1 MDGSD
6 IDWEALDHELDN
18 MEAEAYA
25 SERPCA
31 SAQLSSEEYEEPTE
45 MVELQDNKM
54 EEPEEPENLEEAQIE
69 ACQKYFEIQTDGI
82 EELVMPAS
90 WVTELQE
97 IWQDFIQRVGSRQ
110 AAGEIIYDAVKE
122 AAPRIV
128 IDDFRIPRPVWSS
141 RFVDGISSLIAE
153 AKDLKM
159 LRKRAEAMGFSHISL
174 ALSIEKCEL
183 LRDVVVSSIEQE
195 CGAGKFSVQCVAR
208 KALTIVLNYIAGAL
222 LNTQDMFGS
231 RVRAIERS
239 WRQANNNSTADTEM
253 DGSEIDQHVKV
264 HGQLVAEDIDKERF
278 REMSQA
284 AKKRRKGLNVPKT
297 FNEMFLFNSCVM
309 GYEDS
314 LWMDLVLHRLN
325 ALASNVCQLLR
336 LQEECDVLSLFL
348 TRYLNP
354 INYAEFKVVLLATL
368 RSLVKEWNME
378 MDVAWNWFW
387 DRIVGM
393 LSDRKTLLT
402 YKKKLG
408 TALTT
413 ADEQTFQSLR
423 RMLFARFFADM
434 PSAQEYLKTSMTRL
448 YFVADRIIQMTFEL
462 LDNPEKM
469 IEEIS
474 SVALMHVG
482 MNIPREF
489 FKPFRRAAQET
500 FQAVIQNEVAAQ
512 GFSWS
517 ILLVTRVMTRVI
529 AAGSTV
535 VMKAVCL
542 HNETALYSSMAI
554 APRSE
559 RALQLLSVR
568 AGGQTTSPLYW
579 AINTGTLRCASIII
593 EDLLTIRADRDHYYY
608 GCDTLFDVHPELIHR
623 LCNSAP
629 TLLQPL
635 LDGLVWRSRTT
646 QQGMRRVN
654 YYIKNLLQDKDG
666 EFSKSIEWLVNYNDP
681 QAISHPTSTL
691 AVNLLW
697 SGLAMPFFLASRAF
711 FMLSLCAFMA
721 GQSILIYHDGTERYH
736 HNIAVA
742 GCRGFTFL
750 LSMPSLILDHVRH
763 LYSAFSLG
771 EVHRTSMGVPIP
783 LYLCNMPEL
792 LSLVLA
798 LTLMI
803 MMILEPILWCLGEL
817 SEMNSPFLILT
828 TNCKEADAVRDVYSV
843 CASFASLLYWM
854 LIMDLAVFSMRLYA
868 FLLVCGQVIWEVFLF
883 LAVAVFMIIA
893 FSTALNALEHS
904 IDVEGVPAW
913 SRMLGQVITQMVP
926 TSFYSGLQSSGPVF
940 MIVSLFAGSISFLL
954 LNLLAGQLIEAYP
967 NSCQDLEGRA
977 RLSRAGIL
985 VRMMEQVLATQVG
998 HRTFDSFIESL
1009 RFDEPLEFNEGDIG
1023 LPGGVQV
1030 LENANDSVVTVD
1042 RILRYGGSTSPALP
1056 WPEDEKKT
1064 SVRQERFQRL
1074 ENLFL
1079 RAKSK
1084 QDGGHVK
1091 AGNSF
1096 ERKAQKKR
1104 SLTFTNAM
1112 AMFNSSNPF
1121 DASG

>member
-1 MDGSD
+1 MDSD

-25 SERPCA
+25 SERQCA

-45 MVELQDNKM
+45 MVELQDNEM
-54 EEPEEPENLEEAQIE
+54 EPEEPENLVEAQIE

-97 IWQDFIQRVGSRQ
+97 IWQDFNKRVGSRQ

-153 AKDLKM
+153 ASDLKM
-159 LRKRAEAMGFSHISL
+159 LRKRAEAMGFSHMSL

-195 CGAGKFSVQCVAR
+195 CGPGKFSAQCIAR

-239 WRQANNNSTADTEM
+239 WRQANNSSSQADTEM

-278 REMSQA
+278 RETSQA

-314 LWMDLVLHRLN
+314 LWMDLVLDRLN

-336 LQEECDVLSLFL
+336 LQEECDILSLTL

-354 INYAEFKVVLLATL
+354 INFAEFKVVLLATL

-423 RMLFARFFADM
+423 RMLFARFFAEM

-469 IEEIS
+469 IEEITS
-474 SVALMHVG
+474 TALMHVG
-482 MNIPREF
+482 MSIPREF
-489 FKPFRRAAQET
+489 FKPFRRAAQKT
-500 FQAVIQNEVAAQ
+500 FQEVIQNEVASQ

-542 HNETALYSSMAI
+542 HNETALYSSIAI

-568 AGGQTTSPLYW
+568 AGAQTTSPLYW

-666 EFSKSIEWLVNYNDP
+666 EFSKNIEWLVNYNDP

-697 SGLAMPFFLASRAF
+697 SGLAVRFFLASRAF

-721 GQSILIYHDGTERYH
+721 GQSILIYHDGTETYEY
-736 HNIAVA
+736 NIAVA
-742 GCRGFTFL
+742 ACRGFTFL
-750 LSMPSLILDHVRH
+750 LSMPSLILDHVKH
-763 LYSAFSLG
+763 LYVAFRLG
-771 EVHRTSMGVPIP
+771 DVHRTSMGVPIP
-783 LYLCNMPEL
+783 LYICNMREL

-803 MMILEPILWCLGEL
+803 MMILEPILWCLDEQL
-817 SEMNSPFLILT
+817 SESNSPFLILT
-828 TNCKEADAVRDVYSV
+828 TNCKRADAVRDVYSV
-843 CASFASLLYWM
+843 CASFASLLYWI

-868 FLLVCGQVIWEVFLF
+868 FLLVCGQVISEVFLF
-883 LAVAVFMIIA
+883 LVVAVFMIIA
-893 FSTALNALEHS
+893 FSTALNALDHS

-926 TSFYSGLQSSGPVF
+926 TSFYSG
-940 MIVSLFAGSISFLL
+940 
-954 LNLLAGQLIEAYP
+954 QLIEAYP
-967 NSCQDLEGRA
+967 NSCQDLECRA

-985 VRMMEQVLATQVG
+985 VRMMEQVR
-998 HRTFDSFIESL
+998 HKTFNDFITSL

-1042 RILRYGGSTSPALP
+1042 RIRRYGGSTSPALP

-1064 SVRQERFQRL
+1064 SFRQERFQRL

-1079 RAKSK
+1079 KAKSK
-1084 QDGGHVK
+1084 EDGAHVK
-1091 AGNSF
+1091 VGNSF
-1096 ERKAQKKR
+1096 IRKAQKKR

-1112 AMFNSSNPF
+1112 AMFNSSNNPS